1 MLEVHS
7 PSSTPVSPAQT
18 AQIQAGSISSGAAP
32 AKPAGRYHVSLAVDD
47 SEIREAQRLRHQV
60 FVGEMGAHLTT
71 VLPGHDIDLYDP
83 FCDHL
88 LVRDL
93 ASGDVVGTYRIL
105 PPDAAKR
112 IGSYYS
118 EQEFDFTRLHDLRP
132 RMAELGRSCVHRD
145 HRSGGVIARLW
156 MGLAEYLTRNGCEY
170 IVGCASIG
178 MADGGHVAASVYRQ
192 LSASHMAPVEWRAT
206 PRYRLP
212 VESLDDGQLAT
223 LPPLIKGY
231 TRSGGMVCGEPA
243 WDPDFNTADLLT
255 LLPLAQLNRSYA
267 RRFGA

>member
-1 MLEVHS
+1 MLDACS
-7 PSSTPVSPAQT
+7 QSPAQSSQT
-18 AQIQAGSISSGAAP
+18 QSSSIQPHSGQARP
-32 AKPAGRYHVSLAVDD
+32 ASRYHVSLAVDD
-47 SEIREAQRLRHQV
+47 CEIREAQRLRYQV
-60 FVGEMGAHLTT
+60 FAGEMGARLTT
-71 VLPGHDIDLYDP
+71 VLPEHDIDLYDP

-112 IGSYYS
+112 VGGYYS
-118 EQEFDFTRLHDLRP
+118 EQEFDLTRLNFLRP
-132 RMAELGRSCVHRD
+132 RMAELGRSCVHRA

-156 MGLAEYLTRNGCEY
+156 MGLAEYMTRNGYEY

-192 LSASHMAPVEWRAT
+192 LSASHLAPVEWRAT
-206 PRYRLP
+206 PRHRLP
-212 VESLDDGQLAT
+212 VESLDDGQLAA

-243 WDPDFNTADLLT
+243 WDPDFNTADLLM
-255 LLPLAQLNRSYA
+255 LLPMAQLNRSYA